1 MRRDIKFLFSYLDLR
16 HLLLF
21 AVRGTGLAK
30 VQDHRRLFLLE
41 AMKTFTFPGREFA
54 ANYDIVC
61 FSHLRWDFV
70 YQRPQHLL
78 SRAARRHDVLFI
90 EEPVPSAGEPRF
102 VVNEKSGG
110 LRVAVPHLPH
120 GTEPAETDR
129 MLKSMVSDLLRDLR
143 IEDFVAWYYTPM
155 MLSWS
160 EHLKP
165 RAVLYDCMDELSA
178 FKNAPPELHIREAEL
193 FGLADLV
200 FTGGQSLYE
209 VKREQ
214 HDAVYCF
221 PSSIDVN
228 HFAQALN
235 DILDPTDQAG
245 IARPRIGFF
254 GVIDERTD
262 IELLRDI
269 ADMRPDWQFVM
280 IGPVVKIDETDL
292 PRRSNIHY
300 LGGKSYDELP
310 SYIAG
315 WDVAMMPFAIN
326 DSTRFISP
334 TKTPEYLAAGRPV
347 VSTPIRDVVRPY
359 GEAGLVRIAG
369 TAEEFVN
376 AIGESLD
383 EDAGGRRGKAD
394 EFLETMSWDKTYEA
408 MSELIDEAVLS
419 NAERGVRNAEPEVR
433 SAERGVRNAEP
444 EVRNAE
450 PEVRNAE
457 RGVRNAECRSSM
469 ARGVGE
475 S

>member
-1 MRRDIKFLFSYLDLR
+1 
-16 HLLLF
+16 
-21 AVRGTGLAK
+21 
-30 VQDHRRLFLLE
+30 LLE
-41 AMKTFTFPGREFA
+41 AMKNFTSPGAEFA
-54 ANYDIVC
+54 ANYNIIC

-78 SRAARRHDVLFI
+78 TRFAKKHDVLFI
-90 EEPVPSAGEPRF
+90 EEPVPADGEARF
-102 VVNEKSGG
+102 VVNEKAGG
-110 LRVAVPHLPH
+110 VRVAVPHLPH
-120 GTEPAETDR
+120 GTEPADAER
-129 MLKSMVSDLLRDLR
+129 MLKGMVSDLLKEEG

-160 EHLKP
+160 EHLEP

-178 FKNAPPELHIREAEL
+178 FKNAPQELHVREAEL

-200 FTGGQSLYE
+200 FTGGRSLYE

-235 DILDPTDQAG
+235 AAGEPLDQAR
-245 IARPRIGFF
+245 IAKPRIGFF

-262 IELLRDI
+262 IGLLREI

-280 IGPVVKIDETDL
+280 IGPVVKIDEADL
-292 PRRSNIHY
+292 PRRSNVHY

-310 SYIAG
+310 GYIAG
-315 WDVAMMPFAIN
+315 WDVAMMPFAMN

-376 AIGESLD
+376 AIRESLD
-383 EDAGGRRGKAD
+383 EDATERREKAA
-394 EFLETMSWDKTYEA
+394 EFLETMSWDKTFEA
-408 MSELIDEAVLS
+408 MSELIDDAVAA
-419 NAERGVRNAEPEVR
+419 NAERGMP
-433 SAERGVRNAEP
+433 SAELK
-444 EVRNAE
+444 
-450 PEVRNAE
+450 
-457 RGVRNAECRSSM
+457 SSM